1 MSRDDYIEVKDR
13 IIAFLTAYPT
23 GSLQSEPP
31 VFMELDGRQV
41 VMIRA
46 AAYRGPD
53 DPRPGIGTAWELIPG
68 STPFTR
74 GSEVMVCETSA
85 WGRAIVALGI
95 AAHKGV
101 ASADEV
107 RAANARRDTQNAT
120 INAAAS
126 IGGEHIPTHPD
137 MYAGGASNPPTDKQR
152 RMMAKLWAD
161 VGLDTAEKRRLMMGK
176 ILGRPDITFVDITR
190 GEASRIIDALMEWQ
204 RTGEPPLSGGAGGG
218 GTLGGFLND

>member
-13 IIAFLTAYPT
+13 IIEFLAAYPT

-46 AAYRGPD
+46 AAYRSPD

-107 RAANARRDTQNAT
+107 RAANARRDTHNAQV
-120 INAAAS
+120 NAAAS
-126 IGGEHIPTHPD
+126 IGANHAPNADT
-137 MYAGGASNPPTDKQR
+137 YTGGAANPPTDKQR
-152 RMMAKLWAD
+152 RLLAKLWAD
-161 VGLDTAEKRRLMMGK
+161 CGVDTAEFRRLMMAKMLGK
-176 ILGRPDITFVDITR
+176 PDVTFVDITR
-190 GEASRIIDALMEWQ
+190 ADASRMIDALTEWV
-204 RTGEPPLSGGAGGG
+204 RTGEPPLAGNAGGG